1 MPYQIVRNDITQ
13 MKVDAIVNPTDRVC
27 TGLGGTD
34 GRIHTVAGPEL
45 RKACD
50 ALPFLEEGQVAVTDG
65 FRLPCKYVIHTV
77 GPVWNGGD
85 QGERRTLKNCYRNA
99 LHAALERNCETIAF
113 PLIASGTFGYPKD
126 KVLRVA
132 LEAISSFLMRHD
144 MLVYIV
150 VYDKKAYELSKKL
163 QKEVDA
169 FIDEHYIAYH
179 SKRYNPYTYTY
190 EPTEAP
196 SAVITPIVKQ
206 ETVTVQPVTVP
217 NLDAMLSDMDETFS
231 TMLLRLIDESGMTD
245 VECYKKANIDKK
257 LFSKIRSNRDY
268 RPTKPTVIAFAVALR
283 LSLDETKKLLEKAG
297 LALNRNNKFDVIVE
311 YFISAHMYN
320 AFEINEVLYQY
331 DQKLLGNVTD

>member
-13 MKVDAIVNPTDRVC
+13 MQVDAIVNPTDSAF
-27 TGLGGTD
+27 TGRGGTD

-45 RKACD
+45 RIACD
-50 ALPFLEEGQVAVTDG
+50 ALPLLEEGAVAVTDG
-65 FRLPCKYVIHTV
+65 YRLPCKYVIHTV
-77 GPVWNGGD
+77 GPRWHGGD
-85 QGERRTLKNCYRNA
+85 HDERRKLKNCYRNA
-99 LHAALERNCETIAF
+99 LQAALERDCETIAF

-150 VYDKKAYELSKKL
+150 VYDKTAYELSKKL

-169 FIDEHYIAYH
+169 FIDEHYISYH
-179 SKRYNPYTYTY
+179 SNHYNPYTYTF
-190 EPTEAP
+190 EPRE
-196 SAVITPIVKQ
+196 TPPVKDTPAIRQ
-206 ETVTVQPVTVP
+206 EPVPVKAP

-231 TMLLRLIDESGMTD
+231 AMLLRLIDERGMTD

-257 LFSKIRSNRDY
+257 LFSKIRSNKDY
-268 RPTKPTVIAFAVALR
+268 QPTKPTVIAFAVALR
-283 LSLDETKKLLEKAG
+283 LTLEDTKKLLEKAG

-311 YFISAHMYN
+311 YFISAHKYN

-331 DQKLLGNVTD
+331 DQKLLGNVTA